1 MDRFRQRQQAEHNRE
16 KVQQE
21 RYRGDLLRAISHD
34 LRTPLSGIMGSAE
47 ILMDQ
52 LPKESDNYLLAR
64 DIFRDADWL
73 KALVENIL
81 NLTKLH
87 HLTPNEY
94 QLLTLLARSCGK
106 VLTTGTILSEIWGK
120 NYGTVTQAL
129 RALMA
134 GLRRK
139 LEVTPA
145 KPRYIITEVGV
156 GYRLVD
162 E

>member
-1 MDRFRQRQQAEHNRE
+1 MNSIKRSYNAKLKGFKSSLISIGFMSLAIVLGQIFLWCGLSETNI
-16 KVQQE
+16 VIVFI
-21 RYRGDLLRAISHD
+21 LL
-34 LRTPLSGIMGSAE
+34 
-47 ILMDQ
+47 
-52 LPKESDNYLLAR
+52 
-64 DIFRDADWL
+64 
-73 KALVENIL
+73 V
-81 NLTKLH
+81 
-87 HLTPNEY
+87 
-94 QLLTLLARSCGK
+94 LLTARCTKGYMYGIVSAVARSCGK

-120 NYGTVTQAL
+120 NYGTDTQAL

-139 LEVTPA
+139 LEITPA